1 MSKTLT
7 LTLTEQ
13 EYTHLLQHYL
23 QGYLLSDE
31 VYEQSQAEQMYH
43 GDFVNKYCKAG
54 YEAKLKGFKQLAPDL
69 YSFPNEME
77 DTMLETQTDYIEYIE
92 SGEREESIEALKQQ
106 IEQMRKQ
113 GLL

>member
-23 QGYLLSDE
+23 IGHLLWDEISDP
-31 VYEQSQAEQMYH
+31 SKAEIIYH
-43 GDFVNKYCKAG
+43 ADFLNKYCKVG
-54 YEAKLKGFKQLAPDL
+54 YEAKVKGFKQLAPDL
-69 YSFPNEME
+69 YSFPNKME

-106 IEQMRKQ
+106 LEQMRKD